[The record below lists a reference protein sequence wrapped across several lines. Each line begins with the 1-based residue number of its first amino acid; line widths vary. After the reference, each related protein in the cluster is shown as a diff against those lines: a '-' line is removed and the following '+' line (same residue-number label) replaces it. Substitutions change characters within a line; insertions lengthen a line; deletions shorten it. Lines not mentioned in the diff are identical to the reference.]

1 MNPVVQVLP
10 PPQGVLTGWA
20 ALQASPWAYPAL
32 EVVHLLGV
40 AMLLGNL
47 VTFELRLLGL
57 GRRIDRTALAKL
69 ALPLAVLGFALAA
82 ASGLTMFA
90 SQPGELIA
98 NAAFRLKM
106 VLLMLAG
113 ANAIA
118 FHARGALARQDALAR
133 VQGGVS
139 LLLWVS
145 VLACGRAIGYL

>member
-1 MNPVVQVLP
+1 MNPLVQVLP
-10 PPQGVLTGWA
+10 PPQGVLTGWT
-20 ALQASPWAYPAL
+20 ALQESPWAYPAL

-40 AMLLGNL
+40 ALLLGNL

-69 ALPLAVLGFALAA
+69 ALPLAVLGFVLAA

-90 SQPGELIA
+90 TQPGELLA
-98 NAAFRLKM
+98 NDAFRLKM
-106 VLLMLAG
+106 LLLLLAG
-113 ANAIA
+113 GNAVV
-118 FHARGALARQDALAR
+118 FHARGSLARHDAVAR

-145 VLACGRAIGYL
+145 VLGCGRAIGYL